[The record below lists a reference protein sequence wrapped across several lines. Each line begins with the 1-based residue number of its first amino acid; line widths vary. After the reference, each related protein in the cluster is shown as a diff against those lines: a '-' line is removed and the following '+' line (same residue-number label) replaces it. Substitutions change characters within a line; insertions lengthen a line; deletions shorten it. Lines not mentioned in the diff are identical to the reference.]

1 MRRREFLAGLI
12 GAASV
17 WPVPARTQQIKPVI
31 GFLNGG
37 SMEGYAP
44 FVAAF
49 REGLR
54 QSGYVEGENVV
65 IEYRWAEGQYNLLHE
80 LLADLVKRNVAVIV
94 ANTPANLEAK
104 KTTDTIPV
112 VFTTA
117 SDPVQLGLVTNLRR
131 PGGNVTGV
139 SQLNASLGP
148 KRLELVHELF
158 PNATDAAL
166 MINPSDPLRA
176 ERSLNEAQAAAKQF
190 GLKLHVLRAS
200 NQAEIEVAFSSF
212 SQFRGAALVIGSDTF
227 LHF

>member
-44 FVAAF
+44 YVAAF

-65 IEYRWAEGQYNLLHE
+65 IEYRWAEGRYNLLPDFV
-80 LLADLVKRNVAVIV
+80 ADLVKRHVAVIV

-104 KTTDTIPV
+104 RATDTIPV
-112 VFTTA
+112 VFTTG
-117 SDPVQLGLVTNLRR
+117 SDPVQIGLVSNLRR

-139 SQLNASLGP
+139 TQLGHLLAP
-148 KRLELVHELF
+148 KRLELAHELF
-158 PNATDAAL
+158 PNAADVAF
-166 MINPSDPLRA
+166 MINPSDSARG
-176 ERSLNEAQAAAKQF
+176 EKSLIDASVRIKAACAPREQ
-190 GLKLHVLRAS
+190 
-200 NQAEIEVAFSSF
+200 
-212 SQFRGAALVIGSDTF
+212 
-227 LHF
+227 